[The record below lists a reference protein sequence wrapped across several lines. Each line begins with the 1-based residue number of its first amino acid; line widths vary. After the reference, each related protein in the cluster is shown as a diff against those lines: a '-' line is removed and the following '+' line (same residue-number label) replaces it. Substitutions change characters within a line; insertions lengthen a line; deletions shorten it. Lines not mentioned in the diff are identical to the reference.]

1 MSFFLSSELRSKS
14 LTLKKKNHVKRSN
27 VYMHHRLLVHCIEKT
42 TSIGVCIDLSKY
54 RLSFIYVYLYRFSS
68 KPSSRLSGIWNF
80 PIFSVLEVL

>member
-1 MSFFLSSELRSKS
+1 M
-14 LTLKKKNHVKRSN
+14 
-27 VYMHHRLLVHCIEKT
+27 HCIEKT
-42 TSIGVCIDLSKY
+42 TSICVCIDLSKY